1 MIVPNILPFI
11 VFLILLLINK
21 HKVKKWLCMSNLIFA
36 IYTASA
42 GAFYILSKTPYYHW
56 YKCSLL
62 VLVLVVIII
71 YLMVLPLSNFEK
83 HYNSDN
89 KLYFTEIPQ
98 KKLNVVVNILII
110 FGFYSIIFFSQYL
123 AQVFV
128 NGAVATR
135 SEDGG
140 FLFEASVLSK
150 IAVYGSCL
158 SPIAL
163 FFYFYNKSVNVL
175 SKTKSRLLLVAS
187 TANIIHTLNVA
198 GRDGIVSWG
207 LCFFALFILFYD
219 SLTSASKKSL
229 VRIIIIA
236 GILSLPLLF
245 MISEERFSETSAGT
259 EYSMLCY
266 FGQSWNNLTDNYIAY
281 EKTGINNINP
291 FGNFDL
297 LTTLFPFLNSI
308 NSGFAYDADSLRALG
323 FHPKQFAFF
332 IGSFIP
338 HYSNHIIFTIIII
351 ICILIYRNNLRG
363 HQDSRVDV
371 GKMLTAFSWY
381 MIPIVGVFYFLYGTI
396 GGNAYLLTP
405 FIIRWYLKK

>member
-1 MIVPNILPFI
+1 MFVPNILPFI
-11 VFLILLLINK
+11 VFLILLIINK
-21 HKVKKWLCMSNLIFA
+21 RKVKKWLCMSNLILA

-42 GAFYILSKTPYYHW
+42 GAFYILSKTPYYHS
-56 YKCSLL
+56 YHCSLL
-62 VLVLVVIII
+62 VLILVVFIIS
-71 YLMVLPLSNFEK
+71 LMVLPLRNFESR
-83 HYNSDN
+83 YNSEN
-89 KLYFTEIPQ
+89 KLRFTEIPQ
-98 KKLNVVVNILII
+98 NKLNVVVNIII
-110 FGFYSIIFFSQYL
+110 LFGLYSIIFFAQFL
-123 AQVFV
+123 AQVLV

-163 FFYFYNKSVNVL
+163 FFYFYDKSVNVL
-175 SKTKSRLLLVAS
+175 SKTKARLLLVAS

-207 LCFFALFILFYD
+207 LCYYALFILFHD
-219 SLTSASKKSL
+219 SLPSASKKSL

-236 GILSLPLLF
+236 GILSLPIFF

-259 EYSMLCY
+259 GYSMLAY
-266 FGQSWNNLTDNYIAY
+266 FGQGWNNLTDNYEAY
-281 EKTGINNINP
+281 FNTGIKNLSP
-291 FGNFDL
+291 FGQFDL
-297 LTTLFPFLNSI
+297 LTTFFPFLNNTGSAI
-308 NSGFAYDADSLRALG
+308 VYDELSLRALG

-338 HYSNHIIFTIIII
+338 HYSNHIIFTVFMI
-351 ICILIYRNNLRG
+351 ICMLIYRNNLRVSQVG
-363 HQDSRVDV
+363 RVDV

-396 GGNAYLLTP
+396 GGNVYLLTP